1 MSGREKFLAL
11 TGGVGGAKLAVGL
24 REVLGPDE
32 LAFVVNTGDDFE
44 HLGLHVSP
52 DLDSLMYALADLSNP
67 ETGWGR
73 VGETWACLDT
83 LQQLGGES
91 WFRLGDRDL
100 AVHLQRTTRL
110 RAGASLSSVTRELN
124 AALGTRHPIYPMS
137 DDPVPTV
144 VHTSA
149 GPLAFQHY
157 FVRERCA
164 PGVTGFEFAG
174 AAAARPLPEVLALLA
189 DPALT
194 GIIVCPSNPYVSIDP
209 MLAVPGF
216 RAALRASRAPVV
228 AVSPIV
234 AGLALKGPT
243 AKMMAE
249 LAVPTSADAVAAHY
263 GDLLDGFVLDAQ
275 DAALLTRFEGARVA
289 AIAAPTVMLTLD
301 DKVRLATRVC
311 EFARELRAAAPQAD
325 FDR

>member
-137 DDPVPTV
+137 DDPVPTI

-301 DKVRLATRVC
+301 DKVRLATTVC

>member
-1 MSGREKFLAL
+1 MSGCEKFLAL

-24 REVLGPDE
+24 REILGPDE

-67 ETGWGR
+67 DTGWGR

-100 AVHLQRTTRL
+100 AVHLQRTSRL

-124 AALGTRHPIYPMS
+124 AALGTHHPIYPMS
-137 DDPVPTV
+137 DDPVPTI

-174 AAAARPLPEVLALLA
+174 AAAARPVPEVLALLT

-194 GIIVCPSNPYVSIDP
+194 GIILCPSNPYVSIDP
-209 MLAVPGF
+209 MLAIPGF

-275 DAALLTRFEGARVA
+275 DAALLTRFEGARMA
-289 AIAAPTVMLTLD
+289 AIAAPTVMLTLA
-301 DKVRLATRVC
+301 DKVRLAETVC
-311 EFARELRAAAPQAD
+311 EFARELRAAAPRAD